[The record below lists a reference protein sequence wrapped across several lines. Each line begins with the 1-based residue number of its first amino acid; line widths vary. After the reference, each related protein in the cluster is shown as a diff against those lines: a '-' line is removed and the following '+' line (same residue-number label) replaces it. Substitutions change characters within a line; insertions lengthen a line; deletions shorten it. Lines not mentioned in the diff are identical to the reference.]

1 MDISASDQ
9 PGRGMNSSMVL
20 MYGGTFDPVHHGHLR
35 SALELT
41 QVLPVTRVH
50 LIPCQLPPH
59 RDQPGASGAQRLA
72 MLQLATANEP
82 LLVADDRELQREGP
96 SWSVDTLLSLREEY
110 GSLQP
115 LAMVLGWDAFLGLPQ
130 WSRRESLLELAH
142 LIVVARPGQM
152 HEASP
157 ELLQLLQQHELKSGE
172 QLNATPAGRILRLS
186 LPSAMQ
192 VSATYIRRLLGQQ
205 ASARYLLPDTVI
217 EFIRTNQL
225 YQP

>member
-1 MDISASDQ
+1 MDTSASDQ
-9 PGRGMNSSMVL
+9 QGMGMNRSLVL

-41 QVLPVTRVH
+41 QVLPVSRVH

-59 RDQPGASGAQRLA
+59 RNQPGASAAQRFA
-72 MLQLATANEP
+72 MLQLAITHEP

-130 WSRRESLLELAH
+130 WSRRERLLELAH

-152 HEASP
+152 DEASP
-157 ELLQLLQQHELKSGE
+157 ELLQLLQDYELKPGE

-205 ASARYLLPDTVI
+205 ASARYLLPDSVI

-225 YQP
+225 YQY

>member
-1 MDISASDQ
+1 MK
-9 PGRGMNSSMVL
+9 SSLVL

-72 MLQLATANEP
+72 MLQLAITNEP
-82 LLVADDRELQREGP
+82 LLVADDRELQRKGP

-130 WSRRESLLELAH
+130 WSRRKRLLELAH

-157 ELLQLLQQHELKSGE
+157 ELLQLLQQHELKPGE

-225 YQP
+225 YQL